1 MKTSFCLTRR
11 AALLGAAAGSGMIAA
26 PAVLRAQGKVRLTLG
41 HGAAPGNPRSV
52 AAEELAKLLRER
64 SEGRIEMRVA
74 GSAQLGD
81 DASMLTGMRTGTL
94 DMSINSQGAS
104 SAVVPELS
112 ALGLPF
118 LFANNVAAYKVVDGP
133 VGEELASRF
142 EKVGLVALGWWD
154 NGIRH
159 TTNSKHPITKPE
171 DLQGLKIRTPPDPM
185 TIDIFKALGAATQ
198 QINFGELYV
207 ALQQGVVDG
216 QENPLANIQSSKLFE
231 VNRFIS
237 LTGHKWECN
246 PVLVSRIAWGRLQ
259 AADRQLLQDA
269 VKEAGAHQRALSQET
284 DTRLLGEFRA
294 NPAVAVND
302 VDKAPFRAAT
312 ESVIA
317 SWEARPFGDFVKQ
330 VRAAAGT

>member
-1 MKTSFCLTRR
+1 MKVQTTRR
-11 AALLGAAAGSGMIAA
+11 AVLLGVTGALAA
-26 PAVLRAQGKVRLTLG
+26 PSILRAQAPVRLTLG

-52 AAEELAKLLRER
+52 AAERMAALLRER
-64 SEGRIEMRVA
+64 SNGRIEMRVA

-81 DASMLTGMRTGTL
+81 DAAMLTALRTGTL
-94 DMSINSQGAS
+94 DMSVNSQGAS
-104 SAVVPELS
+104 SAVLPELA

-118 LFANNVAAYKVVDGP
+118 LFPNAPAAHKVVDGP
-133 VGEELASRF
+133 MGEELAKRLDG
-142 EKVGLVALGWWD
+142 VGLVALGWWD

-159 TTNSKHPITKPE
+159 TTNSKRPIARPE
-171 DLQGLKIRTPPDPM
+171 DVRGLKIRTPPDPM
-185 TIDIFKALGAATQ
+185 TIDIFQALGAATQ

-259 AADRQLLQDA
+259 PADKTLVQEVVRETTGLQ
-269 VKEAGAHQRALSQET
+269 RTLSQEI
-284 DTRLLGEFRA
+284 DARLLSEFRA
-294 NPAVAVND
+294 NGAVAVNE
-302 VDKAPFRAAT
+302 VDQAPFRAAT
-312 ESVIA
+312 ASVA
-317 SWEARPFGDFVKQ
+317 EKWEARPFGDFVKRL
-330 VRAAAGT
+330 RAAAAA